1 MSSSTMNSTSKT
13 FTSSSIRSTMSS
25 KSKTTSS
32 LLSNTAEATSH
43 NIITSS
49 LILFAVMSSTGM
61 SSTFDGMSSIT
72 YVIICM

>member
-1 MSSSTMNSTSKT
+1 
-13 FTSSSIRSTMSS
+13 MSS

-49 LILFAVMSSTGM
+49 ITLSEVMSSTSM
-61 SSTFDGMSSIT
+61 SSTFDGMNSIT
-72 YVIICM
+72 SYYVRNNNRDIVFYKSYRIFGLKQL